1 MAPAA
6 DPSTAAVAVALTMA
20 DTATAEIAL
29 LGTSADPP
37 TVGHQAL
44 LEGLLTQFDRVATW
58 ASDNP
63 MKRHDA
69 DLKLRCD
76 LLRTL
81 VDAIADPRLQLAQDL
96 SSPFAISTLE
106 RASQRWPDH
115 RLCFVVGSDLAP
127 QIKTWKEAQRFL
139 KHCNL
144 GIVPRDGWPLQQVT
158 LTTLRLMGASARVL
172 PLGIPAAASSQLKQR
187 QERQQVPECLWPLL
201 LKHNLYGFNA
211 FNP

>member
-1 MAPAA
+1 
-6 DPSTAAVAVALTMA
+6 MA

-144 GIVPRDGWPLQQVT
+144 GIVPRDGWPLQRGVGSCNISPCNRWLGFRETAPPQLV
-158 LTTLRLMGASARVL
+158 SAAL
-172 PLGIPAAASSQLKQR
+172 WTGK
-187 QERQQVPECLWPLL
+187 VPRP
-201 LKHNLYGFNA
+201 
-211 FNP
+211 